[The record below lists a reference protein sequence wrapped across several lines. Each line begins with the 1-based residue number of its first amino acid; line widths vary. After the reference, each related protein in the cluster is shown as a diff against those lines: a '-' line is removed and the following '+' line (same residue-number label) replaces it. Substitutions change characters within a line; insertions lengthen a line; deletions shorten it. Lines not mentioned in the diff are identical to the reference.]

1 MLVLKL
7 KMVHYMMVITMKKTN
22 NILILSIDDYD
33 MLFDNAD
40 KLGEHDNDRLITAIS
55 NDIIKENRPI
65 IEAKENIKEHEALML
80 YSLREG
86 MYIIWLDD

>member
-1 MLVLKL
+1 
-7 KMVHYMMVITMKKTN
+7 MMVITMKKTN

-65 IEAKENIKEHEALML
+65 IEAKENIKEHEVLML

>member
-1 MLVLKL
+1 MN
-7 KMVHYMMVITMKKTN
+7 KKTN
-22 NILILSIDDYD
+22 NILILSINDYD
-33 MLFDNAD
+33 ILFDNAD

-65 IEAKENIKEHEALML
+65 IEAKENIKEHEILML

>member
-1 MLVLKL
+1 
-7 KMVHYMMVITMKKTN
+7 MMVITMKKTN

>member
-1 MLVLKL
+1 
-7 KMVHYMMVITMKKTN
+7 MMVITMKKTN

-55 NDIIKENRPI
+55 NDIIKEN
-65 IEAKENIKEHEALML
+65 IKEH
-80 YSLREG
+80 
-86 MYIIWLDD
+86 

>member
-1 MLVLKL
+1 
-7 KMVHYMMVITMKKTN
+7 MKKTN
-22 NILILSIDDYD
+22 NILILSINDYD
-33 MLFDNAD
+33 ILFDNAD

-55 NDIIKENRPI
+55 NDIIKETRHI
-65 IEAKENIKEHEALML
+65 IEAKENIKEHETLML

>member
-1 MLVLKL
+1 
-7 KMVHYMMVITMKKTN
+7 MMVITMKRTN

-33 MLFDNAD
+33 ILFDNAD

-55 NDIIKENRPI
+55 NDIIEENRPI
-65 IEAKENIKEHEALML
+65 IEAKENIKEHEVLML

>member
-1 MLVLKL
+1 MN
-7 KMVHYMMVITMKKTN
+7 KKTN
-22 NILILSIDDYD
+22 NILILSINDYD
-33 MLFDNAD
+33 ILFDNAD

-55 NDIIKENRPI
+55 NDIIKEN
-65 IEAKENIKEHEALML
+65 IKEHEILML

>member
-1 MLVLKL
+1 
-7 KMVHYMMVITMKKTN
+7 MKKTN
-22 NILILSIDDYD
+22 NILILSINDYD
-33 MLFDNAD
+33 ILFDNAD

-55 NDIIKENRPI
+55 NDIIRENRHI
-65 IEAKENIKEHEALML
+65 IESKENIKEYEILML